1 MTRETSPKPLSRA
14 RELLSKAAAPFTV
27 VLPPRAVPTHDDL
40 TAGDYETTQP
50 SLLSPSNPAF
60 TYERGEGPN
69 GGILVN
75 RRRVRRKGAPP
86 TSPAVSDAPPT
97 SPIATEGRSPRR
109 SSTIH
114 FAPLPTGKPKNR
126 SNSISLGVS
135 ARASLINGSPGAPLT
150 RTLSPE
156 RVNSAIQAQKEDG
169 DTKFVMRASELAKE
183 AGRTGKD
190 GKEEKREAGAR
201 EKKKTDGAQ
210 VSVPEEED
218 TVEEDGG
225 DALRRSST
233 GTFSVSEE
241 KDEALSPF
249 PSSST
254 TKSRTTL
261 SGMKERMEARKK
273 AIERKKHVLN
283 GTDGA
288 DNMEEVD
295 VDVPADVED
304 EEGGEEADE
313 SEDESARRS
322 KIVQA
327 AATEVY
333 HRHRKSS
340 QGSS

>member
-1 MTRETSPKPLSRA
+1 ST
-14 RELLSKAAAPFTV
+14 
-27 VLPPRAVPTHDDL
+27 
-40 TAGDYETTQP
+40 
-50 SLLSPSNPAF
+50 
-60 TYERGEGPN
+60 
-69 GGILVN
+69 
-75 RRRVRRKGAPP
+75 PP
-86 TSPAVSDAPPT
+86 TSPAVSTTSIPSTGATKPTVPRPVSPSEMPTKPATADAPPT

-190 GKEEKREAGAR
+190 GKEDKREAGAW
-201 EKKKTDGAQ
+201 EKKKDGVQ

-218 TVEEDGG
+218 VG

-249 PSSST
+249 PSSSM

-327 AATEVY
+327 AATE
-333 HRHRKSS
+333 SS